1 VLRAGTRT
9 IPEFS
14 KSRRGGLDRGRGRI
28 LRKPIVGEAIP
39 IDVTPL
45 RTVTSFLSKYSTN
58 SIDQIPRRHVFSKQD
73 FLRGSSLVSNAQCLI
88 RKLTIAPRVI
98 ESTRKMLVVL
108 RCSILGAI
116 IAALMLGAVL
126 CSAQQLTNG
135 TLSVTVN
142 GQDGS
147 YQLGPIGSQPVLH
160 SSVGALVG
168 HTWLRPGSYPSHSV
182 SESPFSDVLG
192 SGKQLTVTGS
202 GLRGSPD
209 LIYVVQFY
217 TQNPYGT
224 VQVRVR
230 NETSKATSVQA
241 IRSVDATGDS
251 IVTLGSRPSDE
262 RILSDS
268 FSEDWPDLVIYDLG
282 DAPGGMHRGV
292 GSQLVYNRQ
301 TKQSLFLGALT
312 SDRFLT
318 LLRLKTEG
326 KGAEAK
332 VASYTV
338 ESTGTTEIQ
347 KDYSQAKSLEP
358 KSLKSDRI
366 ELSLPLNPNEEM
378 SSERL
383 LFAAGSD
390 YLGQLRVYGSAIRL
404 LHHAPVSSE
413 IPIGWWSWT
422 AYYAAINQGETLAN
436 ADWLSQHLNSLGY
449 NFFQI
454 DEGYQYAR
462 GEYVTANATQF
473 PYGMG
478 FVAHHILR
486 DGLTVGLWTAP
497 FEVSSRAWVY
507 EPHKDWLVHNA
518 EGQPIPLEDVWRQG
532 VDTLYALDTT
542 HPGAQEY
549 LRQTYKTLVREWGV
563 RFIKLDF
570 MDTTAIEGYYYRPNT
585 TALEAQRIGLQV
597 IRDTVGDNVILDKDG
612 SPMLNPV
619 GIVDTGRVSADTG
632 HSFLRSKT
640 AAPGIA
646 ARFYMNGNFFIN
658 DPEAF
663 NVTDTYLVEHRN
675 ERFSHSLTTAHTSI
689 ALSAVAGGMYEIGD
703 DLLVL
708 NSEKDRLALV
718 ENRDLLNMAKAGR
731 ASTPVDLMTYEPED
745 GQPSI
750 FLVRQSLR
758 QSMLTAFNWT
768 DRPRSRSLSLADLGL
783 PASSTMVATGV
794 MDSNAVALEGGAIRI
809 ENQSPESAI
818 VIKLVD
824 TAVARTAP
832 TVTARVPS
840 QSKVGETIAFS
851 ARADPAGVPAL
862 GYHWDFGDG
871 TISERSNVSHCYT
884 RAADVIV
891 RLTVDGPDDVPYEQS
906 FSIGVTGELKPTPEL
921 RANRRFEQPADK

>member
-1 VLRAGTRT
+1 M
-9 IPEFS
+9 S
-14 KSRRGGLDRGRGRI
+14 D
-28 LRKPIVGEAIP
+28 
-39 IDVTPL
+39 
-45 RTVTSFLSKYSTN
+45 
-58 SIDQIPRRHVFSKQD
+58 
-73 FLRGSSLVSNAQCLI
+73 AQCLI
-88 RKLTIAPRVI
+88 QEPTIARRAI
-98 ESTRKMLVVL
+98 ETTRKGLAAL
-108 RCSILGAI
+108 QCSVMCAM
-116 IAALMLGAVL
+116 IAALTLCAVP
-126 CSAQQLTNG
+126 CSAQQLTNS

-142 GQDGS
+142 REDGS
-147 YQLGPIGSQPVLH
+147 YQFGPTGSPSALQA
-160 SSVGALVG
+160 SIGALVD
-168 HTWLRPGSYPSHSV
+168 HTWLRPGNYPSHSV
-182 SESPFSDVLG
+182 SESPFSDALG
-192 SGKQLTVTGS
+192 SGRQLTVACS

-209 LIYVVQFY
+209 LIYVLQLY

-230 NETSKATSVQA
+230 NGTGKATSVQA
-241 IRSVDATGDS
+241 IRSVEATGDS
-251 IVTLGSRPSDE
+251 IVNLGGHPSGE

-282 DAPGGMHRGV
+282 EAPGGMHRGV
-292 GSQLVYNRQ
+292 GSQLIYNRQ

-326 KGAEAK
+326 KGAGAK
-332 VASYTV
+332 IASYTV

-347 KDYSQAKSLEP
+347 KDFSQAASLKAKSLQ
-358 KSLKSDRI
+358 SDRI
-366 ELSLPLNPNEEM
+366 ELSLPLNQGEEM
-378 SSERL
+378 SSERVM
-383 LFAAGSD
+383 FAAGPD
-390 YLGQLRVYGSAIRL
+390 YLGQLLAYGSAIRC
-404 LHHAPVSSE
+404 LHHARISNQ
-413 IPIGWWSWT
+413 IPMGWWSWT
-422 AYYAAINQGETLAN
+422 AYYAAINEGETLAN

-473 PYGMG
+473 PDGMR
-478 FVAHHILR
+478 FVAHRILR

-507 EPHKDWLVHNA
+507 EHHKDWLVHNA
-518 EGQPIPLEDVWRQG
+518 KGQPIPLEDVWKQN
-532 VDTLYALDTT
+532 VDTLYALDMT

-570 MDTTAIEGYYYRPNT
+570 MDTTAIEGFYYRPNT

-597 IRDTVGDNVILDKDG
+597 IRDAVGDEVLLDKDG

-640 AAPGIA
+640 AASGIA

-658 DPEAF
+658 DPDAF
-663 NVTDTYLVEHRN
+663 NVTDTYLVEHSG
-675 ERFSHSLTTAHTSI
+675 ERSSHSLETAQTSI

-708 NSEKDRLALV
+708 SSEKDRLALV

-731 ASTPVDLMTYEPED
+731 ASTPADLMTYEPED
-745 GQPSI
+745 GQPSL
-750 FLVRQSLR
+750 FLLR
-758 QSMLTAFNWT
+758 QSPRQSIVTVFNWT
-768 DRPRSRSLSLADLGL
+768 DRPRSRSLSLRDLGL
-783 PASSTMVATGV
+783 PVSSTMVATSV
-794 MDSNAVALEGGAIRI
+794 MDSNAAFALEGSAIRL
-809 ENQSPESAI
+809 ENQPPQSAV

-824 TAVARTAP
+824 TALAKAAP
-832 TVTARVPS
+832 AVTARVPS
-840 QSKVGETIAFS
+840 QSKVGETIALS
-851 ARADPAGVPAL
+851 AQADPDGVPAL
-862 GYHWDFGDG
+862 RYHWDFGDG
-871 TISERSNVSHCYT
+871 TISEGSKVSHCYT
-884 RAADVIV
+884 RAADFIV
-891 RLTVDGPDDVPYEQS
+891 RLTVDGPDDAPYEQS

-921 RANRRFEQPADK
+921 RANRRFEEPSADK

>member
-1 VLRAGTRT
+1 M
-9 IPEFS
+9 S
-14 KSRRGGLDRGRGRI
+14 D
-28 LRKPIVGEAIP
+28 
-39 IDVTPL
+39 
-45 RTVTSFLSKYSTN
+45 
-58 SIDQIPRRHVFSKQD
+58 
-73 FLRGSSLVSNAQCLI
+73 AQCLI
-88 RKLTIAPRVI
+88 RKLTIARRA
-98 ESTRKMLVVL
+98 TKTAQKVL
-108 RCSILGAI
+108 AVLLSRMMGVTL
-116 IAALMLGAVL
+116 AALLLGAVR
-126 CSAQQLTNG
+126 CPAQQLTNG

-142 GQDGS
+142 RQDGL
-147 YQLGPIGSQPVLH
+147 YQFGPIGSQSELQAGI
-160 SSVGALVG
+160 GALVN

-182 SESPFSDVLG
+182 SESPFSDALG
-192 SGKQLTVTGS
+192 FGRQLTVTCS
-202 GLRGSPD
+202 GLRDSPD
-209 LIYVVQFY
+209 LIYVLQLY

-224 VQVRVR
+224 IQVRVR
-230 NETSKATSVQA
+230 NETRKATSVQA
-241 IRSVDATGDS
+241 IRSVEAMGDS
-251 IVTLGSRPSDE
+251 IVNLGGRPSDA

-268 FSEDWPDLVIYDLG
+268 FSEDWPNLVIYDLG

-292 GSQLVYNRQ
+292 GSQLIHNRQ

-326 KGAEAK
+326 KGVGAK
-332 VASYTV
+332 IASYTV

-347 KDYSQAKSLEP
+347 KDFNLANSPEGDQ
-358 KSLKSDRI
+358 I
-366 ELSLPLNPNEEM
+366 ELSLPLNPGEEL

-383 LFAAGSD
+383 MFAAGPD
-390 YLGQLRVYGSAIRL
+390 YLGQLLAYGSAIRR
-404 LHHAPVSSE
+404 LHRPRVSSE

-422 AYYAAINQGETLAN
+422 AYYAAIDEGETLAN
-436 ADWLSQHLNSLGY
+436 ADWLSQHLKSLGY
-449 NFFQI
+449 KYFQI

-473 PYGMG
+473 PDGMQ
-478 FVAHHILR
+478 FVAHRILG

-507 EPHKDWLVHNA
+507 EHHKDWLVHNA
-518 EGQPIPLEDVWRQG
+518 KGQPIPLGDVWGQHTD
-532 VDTLYALDTT
+532 VLYALDTT

-570 MDTTAIEGYYYRPNT
+570 MDTTAIEGYYRRPST

-597 IRDTVGDNVILDKDG
+597 IRDTVGDDVILDKDG

-619 GIVDTGRVSADTG
+619 GLVDTGRVSADTG

-658 DPEAF
+658 DPDAF
-663 NVTDTYLVEHRN
+663 NVTDTYLVERLD
-675 ERFSHSLTTAHTSI
+675 ERSSHSLATAQTSI

-703 DLLVL
+703 DLPVL

-731 ASTPVDLMTYEPED
+731 ASTPVDLMTYDPED
-745 GQPSI
+745 GQPSL
-750 FLVRQSLR
+750 FLLR
-758 QSMLTAFNWT
+758 QSPRQSILTVFNWT
-768 DRPRSRSLSLADLGL
+768 DRPRSRSLSLRDFGL
-783 PASSTMVATGV
+783 PVSPTMVATGV
-794 MDSNAVALEGGAIRI
+794 LDSNAAFALDGGAIRL
-809 ENQSPESAI
+809 ENQSPQSAVI
-818 VIKLVD
+818 IKLVD
-824 TAVARTAP
+824 TAVAKAAP
-832 TVTARVPS
+832 TVTARIPS

-851 ARADPAGVPAL
+851 AQAEPDGVTAL

-871 TISERSNVSHCYT
+871 TISERSNVFHCYT
-884 RAADVIV
+884 RAADFIV
-891 RLTVDGPDDVPYEQS
+891 RLTVDGPDDAPYEQS
-906 FSIGVTGELKPTPEL
+906 FSIGVTGELKPTPDL

>member
-1 VLRAGTRT
+1 MSDTQYR
-9 IPEFS
+9 
-14 KSRRGGLDRGRGRI
+14 
-28 LRKPIVGEAIP
+28 
-39 IDVTPL
+39 
-45 RTVTSFLSKYSTN
+45 
-58 SIDQIPRRHVFSKQD
+58 
-73 FLRGSSLVSNAQCLI
+73 I
-88 RKLTIAPRVI
+88 RKLAIARRAI
-98 ESTRKMLVVL
+98 ETARKVL
-108 RCSILGAI
+108 
-116 IAALMLGAVL
+116 AVL
-126 CSAQQLTNG
+126 QCTMTGTLFATLTLGTIRCPAQQLTTG
-135 TLSVTVN
+135 ALSVTVN
-142 GQDGS
+142 DQDGS
-147 YQLGPIGSQPVLH
+147 YQFGPPGGQSALQASL
-160 SSVGALVG
+160 GALVD
-168 HTWLRPGSYPSHSV
+168 HTWLRAGSYPSHSV

-192 SGKQLTVTGS
+192 SGRQLTVTCS
-202 GLRGSPD
+202 GLSGSPD
-209 LIYVVQFY
+209 LIYVVQLY

-224 VQVRVR
+224 IQVRIR
-230 NETSKATSVQA
+230 NGTGKATSVQA
-241 IRSVDATGDS
+241 IRSVEATGDS
-251 IVTLGSRPSDE
+251 ILSLGGRPSDD

-268 FSEDWPDLVIYDLG
+268 FSEDWPDLVIHDLG

-292 GSQLVYNRQ
+292 GSQLIYNRQ
-301 TKQSLFLGALT
+301 TKLSLFLGALT

-326 KGAEAK
+326 KGAVAK
-332 VASYTV
+332 VATYTV

-347 KDYSQAKSLEP
+347 KEYSQARSLEAKSLQ
-358 KSLKSDRI
+358 SDRI
-366 ELSLPLNPNEEM
+366 ELSLPLNPGEEM
-378 SSERL
+378 SSERVM
-383 LFAAGSD
+383 FAAGPD
-390 YLGQLRVYGSAIRL
+390 YLGQLRAYGSAIRR
-404 LHHAPVSSE
+404 LHRARISSV

-422 AYYAAINQGETLAN
+422 AYYAAINEGETLAN

-473 PYGMG
+473 PDGMQS
-478 FVAHHILR
+478 VAHHILR

-507 EPHKDWLVHNA
+507 EHHKDWLVHNA
-518 EGQPIPLEDVWRQG
+518 TGQPIPLEDVWRQG

-549 LRQTYKTLVREWGV
+549 LRQTYKTLVGEWGV

-597 IRDTVGDNVILDKDG
+597 IRDTVGDDVLLDKDG

-619 GIVDTGRVSADTG
+619 GLVDTGRVSADTG

-658 DPEAF
+658 DPDAF
-663 NVTDTYLVEHRN
+663 NITDTYLVEHSG
-675 ERFSHSLTTAHTSI
+675 ERSSHSLATAQTSI
-689 ALSAVAGGMYEIGD
+689 ALSAIAGGMYEIGD

-708 NSEKDRLALV
+708 SSEKDRLALV

-750 FLVRQSLR
+750 FLLR
-758 QSMLTAFNWT
+758 QSPRQSILTVFNWT
-768 DRPRSRSLSLADLGL
+768 DGPRSHSLSLTDLGV
-783 PASSTMVATGV
+783 PVSSSMMATGV
-794 MDSNAVALEGGAIRI
+794 MDSNAAFALEGGGIRLQ
-809 ENQSPESAI
+809 NQPPQSAV

-824 TAVARTAP
+824 TGVAKAAP

-840 QSKVGETIAFS
+840 QSKAGETIAFS
-851 ARADPAGVPAL
+851 AQADPDGVPVL

-871 TISERSNVSHCYT
+871 TISDGPKVSHCYT
-884 RAADVIV
+884 RGADFTV

-906 FSIGVTGELKPTPEL
+906 FSITVSGELKPTPQL
-921 RANRRFEQPADK
+921 RANRRFEEPSDK

>member
-1 VLRAGTRT
+1 MT
-9 IPEFS
+9 
-14 KSRRGGLDRGRGRI
+14 D
-28 LRKPIVGEAIP
+28 
-39 IDVTPL
+39 
-45 RTVTSFLSKYSTN
+45 
-58 SIDQIPRRHVFSKQD
+58 PR
-73 FLRGSSLVSNAQCLI
+73 CLI
-88 RKLTIAPRVI
+88 QKLTIARRAI
-98 ESTRKMLVVL
+98 ETARKVL
-108 RCSILGAI
+108 AVLQCSVMGTLIAAVTLGA
-116 IAALMLGAVL
+116 GW

-147 YQLGPIGSQPVLH
+147 YQFGPIGSQSALRA
-160 SSVGALVG
+160 SIGALVD
-168 HTWLRPGSYPSHSV
+168 HTWLRSSSYPSHSV
-182 SESPFSDVLG
+182 SESPFSDGLG
-192 SGKQLTVTGS
+192 SGRQLTVTCS
-202 GLRGSPD
+202 GLRDSPD
-209 LIYVVQFY
+209 LIYVVQLY

-230 NETSKATSVQA
+230 NETRKATSVQA
-241 IRSVDATGDS
+241 IRSVEAMGDS
-251 IVTLGSRPSDE
+251 IVNLGGRPSDE

-282 DAPGGMHRGV
+282 NAPGGMHRGV
-292 GSQLVYNRQ
+292 GSQLIYNRH
-301 TKQSLFLGALT
+301 TRQSLFLGALT

-318 LLRLKTEG
+318 LLRLKTDG

-332 VASYTV
+332 IASYTV

-347 KDYSQAKSLEP
+347 KDYSQAKSLEA

-366 ELSLPLNPNEEM
+366 ELSLPLNAGEEM
-378 SSERL
+378 SSERVM
-383 LFAAGSD
+383 FAAGPD
-390 YLGQLRVYGSAIRL
+390 YLGQLRAYGSAIRQ
-404 LHHAPVSSE
+404 LHHARVSSE

-422 AYYAAINQGETLAN
+422 AYYAAINEGETLAN

-449 NFFQI
+449 NYFQI

-473 PYGMG
+473 PDGMR

-497 FEVSSRAWVY
+497 FEVSSRAWIY
-507 EPHKDWLVHNA
+507 EHHKDWLVHNA
-518 EGQPIPLEDVWRQG
+518 KGQPIPLEDVWEQG

-570 MDTTAIEGYYYRPNT
+570 MDTTAIEGFYYRPNT

-597 IRDTVGDNVILDKDG
+597 IRDTVGDEVLLDKDG

-619 GIVDTGRVSADTG
+619 GLVDTGRVSADTG

-646 ARFYMNGNFFIN
+646 ARFYMNGNFFIS
-658 DPEAF
+658 DPDAF
-663 NVTDTYLVEHRN
+663 NVTDTYLVEHPN
-675 ERFSHSLTTAHTSI
+675 ERSSHSLATAQTSI

-731 ASTPVDLMTYEPED
+731 ASTPVDLMTYDPED
-745 GQPSI
+745 GQPSL
-750 FLVRQSLR
+750 FLLR
-758 QSMLTAFNWT
+758 QSPRQSILTVFNWT
-768 DRPRSRSLSLADLGL
+768 DRPRSRSLSLRDLGL
-783 PASSTMVATGV
+783 PVSSTMVATGV
-794 MDSNAVALEGGAIRI
+794 MDSNAAFTLEGSAIRL
-809 ENQSPESAI
+809 ENQSPQSAV

-824 TAVARTAP
+824 TAVARAAP
-832 TVTARVPS
+832 TVTAQVPS
-840 QSKVGETIAFS
+840 QSKVGETIVLS
-851 ARADPAGVPAL
+851 ARPNTGAVPAI

-871 TISERSNVSHCYT
+871 TASEGSNVRHCYT
-884 RAADVIV
+884 RAADFMV
-891 RLTVDGPDDVPYEQS
+891 RLTVDGPDDEPHEQS
-906 FSIGVTGELKPTPEL
+906 FSIRITGELKPTPDL
-921 RANRRFEQPADK
+921 RANRRFEQAADK

>member
-1 VLRAGTRT
+1 MSDAPCQV
-9 IPEFS
+9 
-14 KSRRGGLDRGRGRI
+14 
-28 LRKPIVGEAIP
+28 
-39 IDVTPL
+39 
-45 RTVTSFLSKYSTN
+45 
-58 SIDQIPRRHVFSKQD
+58 Q
-73 FLRGSSLVSNAQCLI
+73 
-88 RKLTIAPRVI
+88 KLTIAI
-98 ESTRKMLVVL
+98 ATTRKVL
-108 RCSILGAI
+108 TVLQCTTVGVI
-116 IAALMLGAVL
+116 IAALTLGAAR
-126 CSAQQLTNG
+126 CPAQQLTNG
-135 TLSVTVN
+135 TLFVTVN

-147 YQLGPIGSQPVLH
+147 YQFGPTGSQSTLQA
-160 SSVGALVG
+160 STGALVD

-182 SESPFSDVLG
+182 SESPFSDALG
-192 SGKQLTVTGS
+192 SGKQLTVTCS

-209 LIYVVQFY
+209 LIYVLQLY

-224 VQVRVR
+224 IQVRVR
-230 NETSKATSVQA
+230 NGTGKATSVQA

-251 IVTLGSRPSDE
+251 IVNLGGHPSDE

-282 DAPGGMHRGV
+282 GAPDGMHRGV
-292 GSQLVYNRQ
+292 GSQLIYNRQ
-301 TKQSLFLGALT
+301 SKQSLFLGALT

-318 LLRLKTEG
+318 ILRLKAEG
-326 KGAEAK
+326 KGADAK
-332 VASYTV
+332 IAAYNV

-347 KDYSQAKSLEP
+347 KALSRAETLEP
-358 KSLKSDRI
+358 KHLKSDRI
-366 ELSLPLNPNEEM
+366 ELSLPLNPGEEM
-378 SSERL
+378 SSERVM
-383 LFAAGSD
+383 FAVGKD
-390 YLGQLRVYGSAIRL
+390 YLGQLRAYGSAIRR
-404 LHHAPVSSE
+404 LHHARVSSQ

-473 PYGMG
+473 PDGMG
-478 FVAHHILR
+478 FVAHYILR

-507 EPHKDWLVHNA
+507 EHHKDWLVHNA
-518 EGQPIPLEDVWRQG
+518 NGEPIPLEDVWRQG

-549 LRQTYKTLVREWGV
+549 LRQTYKKLTREWGV

-570 MDTTAIEGYYYRPNT
+570 MDTTAIEGYYHRPNT

-632 HSFLRSKT
+632 HTFLRSKT

-646 ARFYMNGNFFIN
+646 ARFYMNGNFFID
-658 DPEAF
+658 DPDAF
-663 NVTDTYLVEHRN
+663 NITDTYMVEHSR
-675 ERFSHSLTTAHTSI
+675 ERSAHSLEAAQASI
-689 ALSAVAGGMYEIGD
+689 ALSAIAGGNYEIGD

-708 NSEKDRLALV
+708 GSEKDRLALV

-731 ASTPVDLMTYEPED
+731 ASTPVDLMAYEAED

-750 FLVRQSLR
+750 FLLR
-758 QSMLTAFNWT
+758 QSPRQSILTVFNWT
-768 DRPRSRSLSLADLGL
+768 DGPRSHLLRLTDFGV
-783 PASSTMVATGV
+783 PVSSTLVATAV
-794 MDSNAVALEGGAIRI
+794 MDSNAAFALEGGAVRLQ
-809 ENQSPESAI
+809 NQPPQSVV

-824 TAVARTAP
+824 TAVAKAAP

-840 QSKVGETIAFS
+840 QSKAGETIAFS
-851 ARADPAGVPAL
+851 AQADPDGVPAV

-871 TISERSNVSHCYT
+871 TVSEGAKVSHCYT
-884 RAADVIV
+884 RAAEFSV
-891 RLTVDGPDDVPYEQS
+891 RLTVDSPDDAPYEQS
-906 FSIGVTGELKPTPEL
+906 FSIGVTGELKPTPDL
-921 RANRRFEQPADK
+921 RMNRRFEQADDK